1 MPKFTIEWTNEDWYR
16 MEVEAESAD
25 VALDNFWS
33 GEYSWANAA
42 IIGGEV
48 QENVD
53 VWEVSNG

>member
-1 MPKFTIEWTNEDWYR
+1 MAKYLIEWTNEDWYR
-16 MEVEAESAD
+16 MEVEAESEQE
-25 VALDNFWS
+25 ALDNFWS

-53 VWEVSNG
+53 VWEAK

>member
-1 MPKFTIEWTNEDWYR
+1 MTKYLIEWTNEDWYR
-16 MEVEAESAD
+16 MEVEADSQEE
-25 VALDNFWS
+25 ALDNFWS

-53 VWEVSNG
+53 VWEAN